1 MEKYSIASQKLQDI
15 AIKTVRLTARA
26 GELGAVTAT
35 TITIPLADISNEA
48 IAATDVLV
56 ARNITDSTSPVASI
70 SGTNL
75 VLTDAAIAAT
85 DLIDLVIRL
94 K

>member
-1 MEKYSIASQKLQDI
+1 MEYQVKSQKLQDI
-15 AIKTVRLTARA
+15 LQSTVRLTAKA
-26 GELGAVTAT
+26 QELGAVTAT
-35 TITIPLADISNEA
+35 TITIPLADISADA

-56 ARNITDSTSPVASI
+56 ARNLTDSTAMTPSI

-75 VLTDAAIAAT
+75 VLTDAAIAVT
-85 DLIDLVIRL
+85 DLIDVVIRL